1 MIALSGLCP
10 EQIRDALPFLPV
22 FRTKQIF
29 KWIARG
35 VVSFDEM
42 TDLSL
47 DLRKDLNNQCRIYS
61 SAISQKLEDNDGTI
75 KLQLTLQDG
84 ANIEAVLLV
93 DGEGRRTACLS
104 TQAGCPAACAF
115 CKTGTLGLL
124 RNLNASEIVE
134 QFLYLK
140 SLHNDISNIV
150 VMGMGEP
157 LLNLEELRQAIA
169 VICHPEGLG
178 LSRRRITVSTSGI
191 IDGIREMAD
200 SGAEVRGE
208 LGVRLAVSI
217 TTADEELRTKLM
229 PVTKHNPLP
238 LLKDALIHYQQ
249 QQDRRITLEAV
260 LLGGI
265 NTRQQ
270 DIDALVLFAKG
281 LDCIINLIPWN
292 PVDGLFFE
300 GKPLKEPK
308 NLEID
313 NFLRQ
318 LERRGLNVTRRY
330 RKGKNISGACGQ
342 LGSVG
347 SNENTIT
354 QRN

>member
-1 MIALSGLCP
+1 MFALSGLCP
-10 EQIRDALPFLPV
+10 EQIKTELPFLPA

-35 VVSFDEM
+35 VTSFDEM

-47 DLRKDLNNQCRIYS
+47 DLRKDLNNQCTVYS
-61 SAISQKLEDNDGTI
+61 SVISQTLKDDDGTV
-75 KLQLTLQDG
+75 KLQLRLKDG
-84 ANIEAVLLV
+84 AMIEAVLLS

-104 TQAGCPAACAF
+104 TQVGCPAACAF
-115 CKTGTLGLL
+115 CKTGTLGFL
-124 RNLNASEIVE
+124 RNLDASEIVE

-140 SLHNDISNIV
+140 SLHSDISNIV

-157 LLNLEELRQAIA
+157 LLNLDELRQAIT
-169 VICHPEGLG
+169 VICHSDGLG

-191 IDGIREMAD
+191 IDGIKELTEQ
-200 SGAEVRGE
+200 GPENRG
-208 LGVRLAVSI
+208 GDFRLAVSI
-217 TTADEELRTKLM
+217 TTADEALRSKLM
-229 PVTKHNPLP
+229 PVNKNNPLP
-238 LLKDALIHYQQ
+238 LLKQALINYQK

-270 DIDALVLFAKG
+270 DIDALVSFAKG

-292 PVDGLFFE
+292 SVDGLFFE

-308 NLEID
+308 NLEVD
-313 NFLRQ
+313 TFLRQ
-318 LERRGLNVTRRY
+318 LEKCGLNVTRRY
-330 RKGKNISGACGQ
+330 RKGKSISGACGQ
-342 LGSVG
+342 LGSVAI
-347 SNENTIT
+347 N
-354 QRN
+354 Q